1 MNDFC
6 ARPSRKGVR
15 PILFAILKAICGISF
30 MNSNLRWLIVGSS
43 TCIVGLLLVGARSGR
58 AVERDDVYG
67 HLKVYTEVLE
77 RIKLE
82 YVEEPDM
89 KSVTLG
95 AINGLLESVDPFA
108 SYLNADQYR
117 QYEKG
122 VDSGGKASV
131 GLILA
136 KRYGYVAVVD
146 ALPGSPAD
154 KANISTGDLIESIN
168 NVATRDMP
176 LAYAEQLLR
185 GDVGSTTTITVLRLK
200 NPEPEKITLTRA
212 NVSYP
217 AVLAKMM
224 PGDVGYLHV
233 TSLEGNRVEEAKT
246 KLADLKKQGAKYIVL
261 DVRHCSTGDQEKG
274 VPLANLFLD
283 KGEITYLKGQKSDK
297 QDFTAKADE
306 VVWQGPLVVITD
318 RATAGGA
325 EIAAAALLD
334 DKRAQVVG
342 ERSYG
347 DASMRKTVQMD
358 DGGAVILSV
367 AKYYSP
373 SGKAI
378 QDGGV
383 TPSVQ
388 LAENDSTPDLDQDGN
403 PIPGAPT
410 KPTEDNLL
418 KQSIEL
424 VTGKT
429 TIAQLTG
436 DGGPIRPGDDDSDHP
451 IIKKSPAASPEK
463 SNPEK

>member
-1 MNDFC
+1 
-6 ARPSRKGVR
+6 
-15 PILFAILKAICGISF
+15 
-30 MNSNLRWLIVGSS
+30 MNSGFKWTIVGSS
-43 TCIVGLLLVGARSGR
+43 TCIVGLLLMGARSGR
-58 AVERDDVYG
+58 AIAPDDVYG

-95 AINGLLESVDPFA
+95 AINGMLESADPFA

-122 VDSGGKASV
+122 SDTAKAGV

-136 KRYGYVAVVD
+136 KRFGYVAVVD
-146 ALPGSPAD
+146 TLPGSPAE
-154 KANISTGDLIESIN
+154 KSNIVTGDLIESIN

-185 GDVGSTTTITVLRLK
+185 GDANSTVEITVLRLR
-200 NPEPEKITLTRA
+200 NPDPQKMTLTRT
-212 NVSYP
+212 NVAYP
-217 AVLAKMM
+217 AIASKVM
-224 PGDVGYLHV
+224 PSDVGYLHV
-233 TSLEGNRVEEAKT
+233 SSLAGNRIEEAKA
-246 KLADLKKQGAKYIVL
+246 KLEDLKKQSVKYVVL
-261 DVRHCSTGDQEKG
+261 DLRHCSTGEQEKG
-274 VPLANLFLD
+274 IPLANLFLD
-283 KGEITYLKGQKSDK
+283 KGQITYLQGQKVEK
-297 QDFTAKADE
+297 KNFEAKADD
-306 VVWQGPLVVITD
+306 VVWAGPLVVITD

-347 DASMRKTVQMD
+347 DASLRKTIQMD

-388 LAENDSTPDLDQDGN
+388 IAESDNTPDLDQEGN
-403 PIPGAPT
+403 PIPGTTP
-410 KPTEDNLL
+410 KSTEDNLL

-429 TIAQLTG
+429 TIAQLTN
-436 DGGPIRPGDDDSDHP
+436 DGNGPTVGTRQHP
-451 IIKKSPAASPEK
+451 ITSNGPEQQPK
-463 SNPEK
+463 

>member
-1 MNDFC
+1 
-6 ARPSRKGVR
+6 
-15 PILFAILKAICGISF
+15 
-30 MNSNLRWLIVGSS
+30 MNSSLRWTIVGSS
-43 TCIVGLLLVGARSGR
+43 TCIVVLLLLGARTGR
-58 AVERDDVYG
+58 AVAHDDVYG

-117 QYEKG
+117 QYEKSA
-122 VDSGGKASV
+122 DSGKASV

-154 KANISTGDLIESIN
+154 KANINTGDLIESIN

-185 GDVGSTTTITVLRLK
+185 GDAGSIINITVLRLK
-200 NPEPEKITLTRA
+200 NPDPEKIALTRA
-212 NVSYP
+212 NVAYP
-217 AVLAKMM
+217 AIVGKMM
-224 PGDVGYLHV
+224 PNDVGYLHV
-233 TSLEGNRVEEAKT
+233 TSLEGNRVEEAKN
-246 KLADLKKQGAKYIVL
+246 KLAELKKQGAKYIVL
-261 DVRHCSTGDQEKG
+261 DVRHCSTGDQQKG
-274 VPLANLFLD
+274 VALANLFLD
-283 KGEITYLKGQKSDK
+283 KGEITYLQGQKTEK
-297 QDFTAKADE
+297 QDFMAKPADD
-306 VVWQGPLVVITD
+306 VWQGPLVVITN

-347 DASMRKTVQMD
+347 DASLRKTIQMD

-373 SGKAI
+373 DGKAI
-378 QDGGV
+378 QDGGI
-383 TPSVQ
+383 TPSVP
-388 LAENDSTPDLDQDGN
+388 LAENDNTPDLDQDGN
-403 PIPGAPT
+403 PIPGAPV

-436 DGGPIRPGDDDSDHP
+436 DVGAAVRPASDDDNHP
-451 IIKKSPAASPEK
+451 IIRKSPPQIEK
-463 SNPEK
+463 PK

>member
-1 MNDFC
+1 
-6 ARPSRKGVR
+6 
-15 PILFAILKAICGISF
+15 
-30 MNSNLRWLIVGSS
+30 MNSRFKWTIVGSS
-43 TCIVGLLLVGARSGR
+43 TCVVVLLLLGARNGR
-58 AVERDDVYG
+58 AVAADDVYG

-108 SYLNADQYR
+108 SYMNADQYR
-117 QYEKG
+117 QYEKSEDTARAG
-122 VDSGGKASV
+122 V

-146 ALPGSPAD
+146 ALPGSPAE
-154 KANISTGDLIESIN
+154 KASIATGDLIESIN

-185 GDVGSTTTITVLRLK
+185 GTPNSTVEITILRLK
-200 NPEPEKITLTRA
+200 NPDPQKIKLTRTVVA
-212 NVSYP
+212 FPDVM
-217 AVLAKMM
+217 AKLM
-224 PGDVGYLHV
+224 PGEVGYLHV
-233 TSLEGNRVEEAKT
+233 ASLAGDRVAQAGAK
-246 KLADLKKQGAKYIVL
+246 LQDLKKQGAKYIVL
-261 DVRHCSTGDQEKG
+261 DLRHCSTGEQDKG
-274 VPLANLFLD
+274 IALANLFLD
-283 KGEITYLKGQKSDK
+283 NGEITYLQGQKTERKEFD
-297 QDFTAKADE
+297 AKPADDN
-306 VVWQGPLVVITD
+306 WKGPLVVITD

-347 DASMRKTVQMD
+347 DASVRKTIQMD

-378 QDGGV
+378 QDTGV
-383 TPSVQ
+383 VPTVQ
-388 LAENDSTPDLDQDGN
+388 LAENDNSPELDQDGN
-403 PIPGAPT
+403 PIPGSAP
-410 KPTEDNLL
+410 KNSEDNLL
-418 KQSIEL
+418 KQSIDL

-429 TIAQLTG
+429 TIAQLMNEAN
-436 DGGPIRPGDDDSDHP
+436 GPIINQQHP
-451 IIKKSPAASPEK
+451 IQQKSP
-463 SNPEK
+463 NQQDQ

>member
-1 MNDFC
+1 
-6 ARPSRKGVR
+6 
-15 PILFAILKAICGISF
+15 
-30 MNSNLRWLIVGSS
+30 MNSRLKWIIVSSS
-43 TCIVGLLLVGARSGR
+43 TLVVVLLLLGAKSGR
-58 AVERDDVYG
+58 EVATDDVYG

-82 YVEEPDM
+82 YVEEPDI

-117 QYEKG
+117 QYEKRQDTYKAG
-122 VDSGGKASV
+122 VGV
-131 GLILA
+131 VLA

-146 ALPGSPAD
+146 VLPGSPAD
-154 KANISTGDLIESIN
+154 KANISSGDLIESIN

-176 LAYAEQLLR
+176 LAYAEQILR
-185 GDVGSTTTITVLRLK
+185 GDPNTTVQMTVMRLRDRDPQK
-200 NPEPEKITLTRA
+200 VTLSRA
-212 NVSYP
+212 NV
-217 AVLAKMM
+217 VLPDATAKLM
-224 PGDVGYLHV
+224 PNEVGFLHV
-233 TSLEGNRVEEAKT
+233 ASLAGTRLQDAKT
-246 KLADLKKQGAKYIVL
+246 KLQDLKKEGAKYVVL
-261 DVRHCSTGDQEKG
+261 DLRHCSTGEQEKG
-274 VPLANLFLD
+274 VSLANLFLD
-283 KGEITYLKGQKSDK
+283 SGEIAYLQGQKTPK
-297 QDFTAKADE
+297 KDFTANPSDA
-306 VVWQGPLVVITD
+306 VWKGPLVVITD

-347 DASMRKTVQMD
+347 DASLRKTIQMD

-378 QDGGV
+378 QDTGV
-383 TPSVQ
+383 VPTVQ
-388 LAENDSTPDLDQDGN
+388 LAENDNSPEYDQDGN
-403 PIPGAPT
+403 PVPGTAP
-410 KPTEDNLL
+410 KNTEDNLL

-429 TIAQLTG
+429 TIAQLTNQAN
-436 DGGPIRPGDDDSDHP
+436 GPMVSATGQHAILEN
-451 IIKKSPAASPEK
+451 SPQ
-463 SNPEK
+463 

>member
-1 MNDFC
+1 
-6 ARPSRKGVR
+6 
-15 PILFAILKAICGISF
+15 
-30 MNSNLRWLIVGSS
+30 MNSRFKWTIVASS
-43 TCIVGLLLVGARSGR
+43 TCVVVLLLVAAKSGGAV
-58 AVERDDVYG
+58 ANDDVYG

-117 QYEKG
+117 QYEQRQ
-122 VDSGGKASV
+122 DTAKAGV
-131 GLILA
+131 GLVLA

-146 ALPGSPAD
+146 VLPGSPAD

-185 GDVGSTTTITVLRLK
+185 GDPNTKVDLSVLRLK
-200 NPEPEKITLTRA
+200 NPDPQKLTLTRVDTPLPD
-212 NVSYP
+212 VS
-217 AVLAKMM
+217 AKLL
-224 PGDVGYLHV
+224 PNEVGYVHV
-233 TSLEGNRVEEAKT
+233 ASIADKRVDET
-246 KLADLKKQGAKYIVL
+246 KEKLQALKKQGAKYMVL
-261 DVRHCSTGDQEKG
+261 DVRHCSTGDQANG
-274 VPLANLFLD
+274 IPLANMFLE
-283 KGEITYLKGQKSDK
+283 KGEITHLQGQKTSRE
-297 QDFTAKADE
+297 DFNAKPED
-306 VVWQGPLVVITD
+306 VIWTGPLVVITD

-325 EIAAAALLD
+325 EIAAAALED
-334 DKRAQVVG
+334 SKRAQVVG

-347 DASMRKTVQMD
+347 DASLRKTIQMD

-383 TPSVQ
+383 TPTVQ
-388 LAENDSTPDLDQDGN
+388 LAENDNSPELDQDGN
-403 PIPGAPT
+403 PIPGSAP
-410 KPTEDNLL
+410 KETEDNLL

-429 TIAQLTG
+429 TVAQLTNQTGGLISGG
-436 DGGPIRPGDDDSDHP
+436 DGQHP
-451 IIKKSPAASPEK
+451 IIQKSPQP
-463 SNPEK
+463 

>member
-1 MNDFC
+1 MNNGF
-6 ARPSRKGVR
+6 KWTV
-15 PILFAILKAICGISF
+15 
-30 MNSNLRWLIVGSS
+30 VGSS
-43 TCIVGLLLVGARSGR
+43 TCIVALLLVGAKNGR
-58 AVERDDVYG
+58 AVSPDDVYG

-117 QYEKG
+117 QYEHSE
-122 VDSGGKASV
+122 DSSKAGV
-131 GLILA
+131 GLVLA

-154 KANISTGDLIESIN
+154 KANIESGDLIESIN

-176 LAYAEQLLR
+176 LAYAEELLR
-185 GDVGSTTTITVLRLK
+185 GDTNSTVQITVLRLK
-200 NPEPEKITLTRA
+200 NPEPQKVTLTRA
-212 NVSYP
+212 EVPFP
-217 AVLAKMM
+217 AVTARLM
-224 PGDVGYLHV
+224 PGQVGYLHV
-233 TSLEGNRVEEAKT
+233 ASLAGKRVEDAKAR
-246 KLADLKKQGAKYIVL
+246 LEDLKKQGAKYLLL
-261 DVRHCSTGDQEKG
+261 DVRHCSTGEQEKG
-274 VPLANLFLD
+274 VALANLFLD
-283 KGEITYLKGQKSDK
+283 NGEIAYLQGQKTARK
-297 QDFTAKADE
+297 DFAAKAAEDI
-306 VVWQGPLVVITD
+306 WKGPLVVITD

-347 DASMRKTVQMD
+347 DASLRKTIQMD

-373 SGKAI
+373 AGKAI
-378 QDGGV
+378 QDTGV
-383 TPSVQ
+383 LPTVQ
-388 LAENDSTPDLDQDGN
+388 IAENDNTPDYDQDGN
-403 PIPGAPT
+403 PIPGSAP
-410 KPTEDNLL
+410 KNNEDNLL
-418 KQSIEL
+418 RQSIDL

-429 TIAQLTG
+429 TIAQLLQ
-436 DGGPIRPGDDDSDHP
+436 DADVPRPQHP
-451 IIKKSPAASPEK
+451 IVDK
-463 SNPEK
+463 NPSAVQK

>member
-1 MNDFC
+1 
-6 ARPSRKGVR
+6 
-15 PILFAILKAICGISF
+15 
-30 MNSNLRWLIVGSS
+30 MNSRFKWTIVGSS
-43 TCIVGLLLVGARSGR
+43 TCVVGLLLLGANNGR
-58 AVERDDVYG
+58 AVAADDVWG
-67 HLKVYTEVLE
+67 HLKVYTEVLD

-117 QYEKG
+117 QYEKSE
-122 VDSGGKASV
+122 DTSKAGL

-146 ALPGSPAD
+146 ALPGSPAE
-154 KANISTGDLIESIN
+154 KANITTGDLIESIN

-185 GDVGSTTTITVLRLK
+185 GDPNTTVNITVLRLK
-200 NPEPEKITLTRA
+200 NPEPQKLTLTRA
-212 NVSYP
+212 NVP
-217 AVLAKMM
+217 FPDVLAKLM
-224 PGDVGYLHV
+224 PEEVGYVHV
-233 TSLEGNRVEEAKT
+233 TSLAGNRVAEVKT
-246 KLADLKKQGAKYIVL
+246 KVQDIKKQGAKYIVL
-261 DVRHCSTGDQEKG
+261 DLRHCSTGDQAQG
-274 VPLANLFLD
+274 IPLANLFLQN
-283 KGEITYLKGQKSDK
+283 GEIAYLQGQKTQK
-297 QDFTAKADE
+297 QQFDAKAGED
-306 VVWQGPLVVITD
+306 VWTGPLVVITD

-347 DASMRKTVQMD
+347 DASVRKTIQMD

-378 QDGGV
+378 QDTGV
-383 TPSVQ
+383 VPSVQ
-388 LAENDSTPDLDQDGN
+388 LAENDNSPELDENGN
-403 PIPGAPT
+403 PIPNSAP
-410 KPTEDNLL
+410 KNKEDNLL

-429 TIAQLTG
+429 TIAQLTN
-436 DGGPIRPGDDDSDHP
+436 DSTGPVATSQHP
-451 IIKKSPAASPEK
+451 IIEKSPRAPH
-463 SNPEK
+463 

>member
-1 MNDFC
+1 
-6 ARPSRKGVR
+6 
-15 PILFAILKAICGISF
+15 
-30 MNSNLRWLIVGSS
+30 MNSNLRWTIIGSS
-43 TCIVGLLLVGARSGR
+43 TCIVVLLLLGARSGR
-58 AVERDDVYG
+58 AVAHDDVYG

-122 VDSGGKASV
+122 YDTGKAGV
-131 GLILA
+131 GLVLA

-146 ALPGSPAD
+146 AIPGSPAD
-154 KANISTGDLIESIN
+154 KANIITGDLIESIN

-176 LAYAEQLLR
+176 LAYAEELLR
-185 GDVGSTTTITVLRLK
+185 GDAGSTINITVLRLR
-200 NPEPEKITLTRA
+200 NPEPEKITLTRT
-212 NVSYP
+212 NIVLP
-217 AVLAKMM
+217 AVIAKMM
-224 PGDVGYLHV
+224 PNDVGYLHLE
-233 TSLEGNRVEEAKT
+233 SLAGNRVEEAKT
-246 KLADLKKQGAKYIVL
+246 KLGDLKKQGAKYIVL
-261 DVRHCSTGDQEKG
+261 DLRHCSTGDQEKG
-274 VPLANLFLD
+274 IPLANLFLD
-283 KGEITYLKGQKSDK
+283 KGEIAYLEGQKTPR
-297 QDFTAKADE
+297 QDFNAKPEDD
-306 VVWQGPLVVITD
+306 VWQGPLVVITD
-318 RATAGGA
+318 HATAGGS

-347 DASMRKTVQMD
+347 DASLRKTIQMD

-378 QDGGV
+378 QDGGI

-388 LAENDSTPDLDQDGN
+388 LAENDNTPDLDQDGN
-403 PIPGAPT
+403 PLPGAPP
-410 KPTEDNLL
+410 KSTEDNLL

-429 TIAQLTG
+429 TIAQLTNENG
-436 DGGPIRPGDDDSDHP
+436 NPLNPADDDDSHP
-451 IIKKSPAASPEK
+451 IVQKSPKAVKPDK
-463 SNPEK
+463 